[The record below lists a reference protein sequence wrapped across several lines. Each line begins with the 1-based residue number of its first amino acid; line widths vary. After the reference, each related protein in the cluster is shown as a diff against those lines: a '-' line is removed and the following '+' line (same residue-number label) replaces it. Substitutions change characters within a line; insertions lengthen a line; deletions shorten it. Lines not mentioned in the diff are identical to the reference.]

1 MFSQMSINKKLVLSG
16 IVCATLSVVI
26 ALFGYTGLR
35 GLSTSL
41 QDVTNN
47 YSVLNNHLAAD
58 MMFDA
63 LRGDVLLAIA
73 SGSLSAAEKE
83 NAKGAVQEHARELR
97 ARMAENKELL
107 GDGPIKSKFLAAQTE
122 IEKYVA
128 MAEAL
133 IAQSLIDPSTGAK
146 QYEAFIA
153 EFKKLEI
160 LLGEVSEFI
169 QNNNVK
175 VQKNGADQATH
186 YINSIITIS
195 VISLL
200 VLFVVTVVVPKNISS
215 KLDRIRELG
224 ASIAA
229 AAAQGNLTVRADTT
243 GSDEVGTLA
252 GHLNLVLDNF
262 RTAMLE
268 IRDASERLVNASR
281 EVASVS
287 RETSSG
293 VERQQSETEQVAT
306 AVNEMTATVQ
316 EIARNSVQAAQAA
329 TQGNE
334 EASKGRRIVAEAI
347 DSMDVL
353 SQQVDRT
360 VEVLQ
365 KLKTDSGNIGVVLD
379 VIRSIAEQT
388 NLLALNAAIEA
399 ARAGEQGR
407 GFAVVADE
415 VRTLAQR
422 TQQSTREIQE
432 MIQRLQTGVGEVAST
447 MEQGQ
452 QQTRA
457 AVEKVS
463 MAGGS
468 LQSITSSVGVIT
480 DMSTQI
486 ATATEEQS
494 KVAEE
499 VNRNISNISS
509 VADLTATAAQRAAT
523 ATEEIA
529 GLSRNLQALVQKFRL
544 A

>member
-1 MFSQMSINKKLVLSG
+1 MFSQMSIKKKIVLSG
-16 IVCATLSVVI
+16 MVCSALSIVI
-26 ALFGYTGLR
+26 ALFAYNGLR
-35 GLSTSL
+35 GLDGALHEVTRNSL
-41 QDVTNN
+41 
-47 YSVLNNHLAAD
+47 VLKNHMTAD
-58 MMFDA
+58 MMHES
-63 LRGDVLLAIA
+63 LRSDVLLALS
-73 SGSLSAAEKE
+73 SGSFGAAEKE
-83 NAKGAVQEHARELR
+83 HVKSAVHEHAGEIR
-97 ARMAENKELL
+97 AMMTENKALL
-107 GDGPIKSKFLAAQTE
+107 GDGPIKSKFSSAQTE

-128 MAEAL
+128 MAEGLVVQAL
-133 IAQSLIDPSTGAK
+133 TDPSGAGK
-146 QYEAFIA
+146 QYETFDAQ
-153 EFKKLEI
+153 FKKLEI
-160 LLGEVSEFI
+160 QLGDVSDFI
-169 QNNNVK
+169 QNENMK
-175 VQKNGADQATH
+175 AQKLGAEQATH

-195 VISLL
+195 VVSLAL
-200 VLFVVTVVVPKNISS
+200 LFVVSATVSKSINT

-224 ASIAA
+224 ASVAA
-229 AAAQGNLTVRADTT
+229 AAAQGNLTVLVDAA
-243 GSDEVGTLA
+243 GNDEVGTLA
-252 GHLNLVLDNF
+252 SHLNAVLENF
-262 RTAMLE
+262 RNSMLE
-268 IRDASERLVNASR
+268 IRDASERLVNASG

-287 RETSSG
+287 RDTSAG

-316 EIARNSVQAAQAA
+316 EIARNSVQAAQSA

-457 AVEKVS
+457 TVEKVS
-463 MAGGS
+463 EAGGS
-468 LQSITSSVGVIT
+468 LQSITASVSVIT

-499 VNRNISNISS
+499 VNRNIANISS
-509 VADLTATAAQRAAT
+509 VADQTATAAQRAAQ

-529 GLSRNLQALVQKFRL
+529 SLARNLRSLVQRFKL
-544 A
+544 G

>member
-1 MFSQMSINKKLVLSG
+1 MFSQMSIKKKIVLSG
-16 IVCATLSVVI
+16 IICSALSVII
-26 ALFGYTGLR
+26 AVFAYNGLR
-35 GLSTSL
+35 GLDGTL
-41 QDVTNN
+41 RDVTRN
-47 YSVLNNHLAAD
+47 SLVLKNHMTAD
-58 MMFDA
+58 MLHDA
-63 LRGDVLLAIA
+63 LRGDVLLALS
-73 SGSLSAAEKE
+73 SGAFGATEKE
-83 NAKGAVQEHARELR
+83 HVKSAVHEHASDMR
-97 ARMAENKELL
+97 AMMTENKELL
-107 GDGPIKSKFLAAQTE
+107 GNSPIKNKFYTAQVE
-122 IEKYVA
+122 IEKYVT
-128 MAEAL
+128 MAESL
-133 IAQSLIDPSTGAK
+133 VAQGLTDPSGAGK
-146 QYEAFIA
+146 QYEMFDG
-153 EFKKLEI
+153 EFKKLEAQ
-160 LLGEVSEFI
+160 LGDISDFI
-169 QNNNVK
+169 QSENLTA
-175 VQKNGADQATH
+175 QKQGADLAAR

-195 VISLL
+195 VVSLVL
-200 VLFVVTVVVPKNISS
+200 LFVVSVTVFKSINT
-215 KLDRIRELG
+215 KLDRIREFG
-224 ASIAA
+224 ASAAA
-229 AAAQGNLTVRADTT
+229 AAAQGNLTVRVDAA
-243 GSDEVGTLA
+243 GSDEVATLA
-252 GHLNLVLDNF
+252 GHLNAVLDNF

-268 IRDASERLVNASR
+268 IRDASERLVSASS

-287 RETSSG
+287 RDTSAG
-293 VERQQSETEQVAT
+293 VARQQSETEQVAT
-306 AVNEMTATVQ
+306 AVNQMTATVQ

-329 TQGNE
+329 TQGND

-353 SQQVDRT
+353 SQQVNRT

-529 GLSRNLQALVQKFRL
+529 GLSRNLQSLVHKFKL
-544 A
+544 G

>member
-1 MFSQMSINKKLVLSG
+1 MFSQMSIKNKILLSG
-16 IVCATLSVVI
+16 VVCSALSIVI
-26 ALFGYTGLR
+26 ALFAYNGLR
-35 GLSTSL
+35 SLDSTLHEVTRNSL
-41 QDVTNN
+41 A
-47 YSVLNNHLAAD
+47 LKNHMTAD
-58 MMFDA
+58 LMHDA
-63 LRGDVLLAIA
+63 LRGDVLLALNPA
-73 SGSLSAAEKE
+73 LFSGADKE
-83 NAKGAVQEHARELR
+83 QVKRATHEHASDLR
-97 ARMAENKELL
+97 GMMAENNDLL
-107 GDGPIKSKFLAAQTE
+107 SDGPIKVKFSSAQLE
-122 IEKYVA
+122 IEKYVD
-128 MAEAL
+128 MAEGLVNQAL
-133 IAQSLIDPSTGAK
+133 NDSSSAAK
-146 QYEAFIA
+146 QYEAFNA
-153 EFKKLEI
+153 EFKRLEA
-160 LLGEVSEFI
+160 LMTDVSEFVQTENI
-169 QNNNVK
+169 QA
-175 VQKNGADQATH
+175 QKQGAKQATH

-195 VISLL
+195 GVSLV
-200 VLFVVTVVVPKNISS
+200 VLFIVSVIVSRNINA
-215 KLDRIRELG
+215 KLERIRDMG
-224 ASIAA
+224 ASVAA
-229 AAAQGNLTVRADTT
+229 AAAQGNLTVHADTI

-252 GHLNLVLDNF
+252 SHLNAVLDNF
-262 RTAMLE
+262 RASMLE
-268 IRDASERLVNASR
+268 IRDASERLVNASG

-287 RETSSG
+287 RDTSAG

-316 EIARNSVQAAQAA
+316 EIARNSVQAAQSA

-457 AVEKVS
+457 TVEKVS
-463 MAGGS
+463 EAGGS
-468 LQSITSSVGVIT
+468 LQSITASVGVIT

-499 VNRNISNISS
+499 VNRNIANIST
-509 VADLTATAAQRAAT
+509 VADQTATAAQRAAT

-529 GLSRNLQALVQKFRL
+529 NLSRNLRSLVQKFKL
-544 A
+544 S

>member
-1 MFSQMSINKKLVLSG
+1 M
-16 IVCATLSVVI
+16 
-26 ALFGYTGLR
+26 LFR
-35 GLSTSL
+35 S
-41 QDVTNN
+41 
-47 YSVLNNHLAAD
+47 
-58 MMFDA
+58 
-63 LRGDVLLAIA
+63 
-73 SGSLSAAEKE
+73 
-83 NAKGAVQEHARELR
+83 
-97 ARMAENKELL
+97 
-107 GDGPIKSKFLAAQTE
+107 
-122 IEKYVA
+122 
-128 MAEAL
+128 
-133 IAQSLIDPSTGAK
+133 
-146 QYEAFIA
+146 
-153 EFKKLEI
+153 
-160 LLGEVSEFI
+160 
-169 QNNNVK
+169 
-175 VQKNGADQATH
+175 
-186 YINSIITIS
+186 
-195 VISLL
+195 
-200 VLFVVTVVVPKNISS
+200 
-215 KLDRIRELG
+215 
-224 ASIAA
+224 
-229 AAAQGNLTVRADTT
+229 
-243 GSDEVGTLA
+243 
-252 GHLNLVLDNF
+252 
-262 RTAMLE
+262 
-268 IRDASERLVNASR
+268 
-281 EVASVS
+281 
-287 RETSSG
+287 

-463 MAGGS
+463 EAGGS

-509 VADLTATAAQRAAT
+509 IADLTATAAQRAAT

-529 GLSRNLQALVQKFRL
+529 SLSRHLRALVQKFKL
-544 A
+544 G

>member
-1 MFSQMSINKKLVLSG
+1 MFSQMSIKKQLMLSG
-16 IVCATLSVVI
+16 VICCGLMITLAVFAYRGMDQAESSLRAVMDNATILKNH
-26 ALFGYTGLR
+26 
-35 GLSTSL
+35 
-41 QDVTNN
+41 QD
-47 YSVLNNHLAAD
+47 AD
-58 MMFDA
+58 MMNDVIHV
-63 LRGDVLLAIA
+63 DVLQALLAA
-73 SGSLSAAEKE
+73 KDNGAAQDTLKRDAHE
-83 NAKGAVQEHARELR
+83 NVTVFRKL
-97 ARMAENKELL
+97 MAENRQRL
-107 GDGPIKSKFLAAQTE
+107 GDKPIKSKLSSADQE
-122 IEKYVA
+122 MEKYIA
-128 MAEAL
+128 MSESLITLAFSDNAGALRQLDAFDKEFMQLNSLMASITEYVEAENLKTQKTSAATAASALNTIMSVSIISVAL
-133 IAQSLIDPSTGAK
+133 ILLVSF
-146 QYEAFIA
+146 FIPRRVTHA
-153 EFKKLEI
+153 LDKI
-160 LLGEVSEFI
+160 RLLG
-169 QNNNVK
+169 
-175 VQKNGADQATH
+175 
-186 YINSIITIS
+186 
-195 VISLL
+195 
-200 VLFVVTVVVPKNISS
+200 VTVAT
-215 KLDRIRELG
+215 
-224 ASIAA
+224 ASAD
-229 AAAQGNLTVRADTT
+229 GNLTLRADV
-243 GSDEVGTLA
+243 SSNDEVGTLA
-252 GHLNLVLDNF
+252 THLNAILDNF
-262 RTAMLE
+262 RNAFLE
-268 IRDASERLVNASR
+268 IRDASERLVNASG

-287 RETSSG
+287 RETSAG

-463 MAGGS
+463 EAGGS
-468 LQSITSSVGVIT
+468 LQSITASVGVIT

-544 A
+544 G

>member
-1 MFSQMSINKKLVLSG
+1 MLSDMSIKKKIVLSG
-16 IVCATLSVVI
+16 VICSALSVII
-26 ALFGYTGLR
+26 AVFAYNGLR
-35 GLSTSL
+35 GLDGTL
-41 QDVTNN
+41 HDVTRN
-47 YSVLNNHLAAD
+47 SLVLKNHMTAD
-58 MMFDA
+58 MLHEA
-63 LRGDVLLAIA
+63 LRGDVLLALS
-73 SGSLSAAEKE
+73 SGTFGATEKE
-83 NAKGAVQEHARELR
+83 HVKSAVHEHASDIR
-97 ARMAENKELL
+97 AMMTENKELL
-107 GDGPIKSKFLAAQTE
+107 GDGPIKNKFYNAQAE
-122 IEKYVA
+122 IEKYVT
-128 MAEAL
+128 MAE
-133 IAQSLIDPSTGAK
+133 SLVVQGLTDPSGAGK
-146 QYEAFIA
+146 QYEMFDG
-153 EFKKLEI
+153 EFKKLEAQ
-160 LLGEVSEFI
+160 LGDVSEFI
-169 QNNNVK
+169 QSENLTA
-175 VQKNGADQATH
+175 QKQGAEHAAR

-195 VISLL
+195 VVSLVL
-200 VLFVVTVVVPKNISS
+200 LFVVSVTVFKSINA

-224 ASIAA
+224 ASVAA
-229 AAAQGNLTVRADTT
+229 AAAQGNLTVHIDAA

-252 GHLNLVLDNF
+252 GHLNAVLDNF

-268 IRDASERLVNASR
+268 IRDASERLVNASG
-281 EVASVS
+281 EVAAVS
-287 RETSSG
+287 RDTSAG

-316 EIARNSVQAAQAA
+316 EIARNSVQAAQSA

-457 AVEKVS
+457 TVEKVS
-463 MAGGS
+463 EAGGS
-468 LQSITSSVGVIT
+468 LQSITASVGVIT

-499 VNRNISNISS
+499 VNRNIANISS
-509 VADLTATAAQRAAT
+509 VAEQTATAAQRAAQ

-529 GLSRNLQALVQKFRL
+529 GLSRNLRALVQKFRL
-544 A
+544 S

>member
-1 MFSQMSINKKLVLSG
+1 MFSQMSIKNKITFSGLICAGLS
-16 IVCATLSVVI
+16 IAI
-26 ALFGYTGLR
+26 ALFAYNGLNT
-35 GLSTSL
+35 LDKSL
-41 QDVTNN
+41 HEVTRN
-47 YSVLNNHLAAD
+47 SIVLKNHMTAD
-58 MMFDA
+58 MLHEA
-63 LRGDVLLAIA
+63 LRSDVLLALNSSVLTA
-73 SGSLSAAEKE
+73 LDKDQLKRTAH
-83 NAKGAVQEHARELR
+83 EHASDLR
-97 ARMAENKELL
+97 AMMTENKELL
-107 GDGPIKSKFLAAQTE
+107 IDGAIKSKFLGAQTE
-122 IEKYVA
+122 IENYVS

-133 IAQSLIDPSTGAK
+133 TGQALTDPSGAAK
-146 QYEAFIA
+146 QYEAFNS
-153 EFKKLEI
+153 EFIKLGGQ
-160 LLGEVSEFI
+160 LGEVSDFI
-169 QNNNVK
+169 QNENVQA
-175 VQKNGADQATH
+175 QKQGAEQSVR
-186 YINSIITIS
+186 YINLIV
-195 VISLL
+195 VISAASLL
-200 VLFVVTVVVPKNISS
+200 ILFVVSVTVFKSINA
-215 KLDRIRELG
+215 KLDRIREIG
-224 ASIAA
+224 ASVAA
-229 AAAQGNLTVRADTT
+229 AAAQGNLTVHVDTE
-243 GSDEVGTLA
+243 GGDEVGTLG
-252 GHLNLVLDNF
+252 GHLNAVLDNF

-268 IRDASERLVNASR
+268 IRDASERLVNASG

-287 RETSSG
+287 RDTSSG

-316 EIARNSVQAAQAA
+316 EIALNSVQAAQAA

-457 AVEKVS
+457 TVEKVS
-463 MAGGS
+463 EAGGS
-468 LQSITSSVGVIT
+468 LQSITASVSVIT

-509 VADLTATAAQRAAT
+509 VADQTAIAAQRAAQ

-529 GLSRNLQALVQKFRL
+529 NLSRNLRALVQKFRL
-544 A
+544 S

>member
-1 MFSQMSINKKLVLSG
+1 MLSSLSIHKQLILSG
-16 IVCATLSVVI
+16 IICSALAIAIATFS
-26 ALFGYTGLR
+26 YR
-35 GLSTSL
+35 GLNQVESSL
-41 QDVTNN
+41 HTVMANAT
-47 YSVLNNHLAAD
+47 VLKNHQQAD
-58 MMFDA
+58 MMHDGLRTEVMHA
-63 LRGDVLLAIA
+63 LLVAKDN
-73 SGSLSAAEKE
+73 SGTQEAAKRATHE
-83 NAKGAVQEHARELR
+83 NAVEFRK
-97 ARMAENKELL
+97 MIAENRKLL
-107 GDGPIKSKFLAAQTE
+107 GDGPIKSKLSATE
-122 IEKYVA
+122 QEMEKYIA
-128 MAEAL
+128 MAESLVSQAFSDHAGAL
-133 IAQSLIDPSTGAK
+133 QQLGAFDK
-146 QYEAFIA
+146 L
-153 EFKKLEI
+153 FKHLEGSMSGI
-160 LLGEVSEFI
+160 SEFI
-169 QNNNVK
+169 EAENLK
-175 VQKNGADQATH
+175 TQKAGNAAATAATKT
-186 YINSIITIS
+186 IVTVSIIS
-195 VISLL
+195 VAIILL
-200 VLFVVTVVVPKNISS
+200 VSFVVPRRITAMFEKIRHLGVTVAT
-215 KLDRIRELG
+215 
-224 ASIAA
+224 ASAE
-229 AAAQGNLTVRADTT
+229 GNLTLRADT
-243 GSDEVGTLA
+243 GSNDEAGILA
-252 GHLNLVLDNF
+252 GHLNKVLDSF

-268 IRDASERLVNASR
+268 IRDASERLVNASGD
-281 EVASVS
+281 VASVS
-287 RETSSG
+287 RDTSAG
-293 VERQQSETEQVAT
+293 IQRQQSETEQVAT
-306 AVNEMTATVQ
+306 AVTEMTATVQ

-452 QQTRA
+452 QQTRTT
-457 AVEKVS
+457 VEKVS
-463 MAGGS
+463 EAGGS
-468 LQSITSSVGVIT
+468 LQSITTSVGVIT

-494 KVAEE
+494 KVAED
-499 VNRNISNISS
+499 VNRNIANISS
-509 VADLTATAAQRAAT
+509 AADQTATAAQRAAQ

-529 GLSRNLQALVQKFRL
+529 SLSRKLGALVQRFKL
-544 A
+544 G

>member
-1 MFSQMSINKKLVLSG
+1 MFSQMSMKQQLMLSG
-16 IVCATLSVVI
+16 VICCGLTITLAVFAYRGMNQAESSLRAVMDNATILKNH
-26 ALFGYTGLR
+26 
-35 GLSTSL
+35 
-41 QDVTNN
+41 QD
-47 YSVLNNHLAAD
+47 AD
-58 MMFDA
+58 MMNDA
-63 LRGDVLLAIA
+63 IHVDVLQALLAA
-73 SGSLSAAEKE
+73 KDNGAAQDTLKRDARE
-83 NAKGAVQEHARELR
+83 NAAVFRKL
-97 ARMAENKELL
+97 MAENRQRL
-107 GDGPIKSKFLAAQTE
+107 GENPIKSKLSSVDQE
-122 IEKYVA
+122 MEKYFA
-128 MAEAL
+128 KSE
-133 IAQSLIDPSTGAK
+133 SLITL
-146 QYEAFIA
+146 AFSDNASALRQLDALDKEFVQLNGLMANISEFFETENLKTQKISAATAASAVNTIMSVSIVSIA
-153 EFKKLEI
+153 II
-160 LLGEVSEFI
+160 LLVSFFI
-169 QNNNVK
+169 PRRV
-175 VQKNGADQATH
+175 TH
-186 YINSIITIS
+186 ALDKIRH
-195 VISLL
+195 LG
-200 VLFVVTVVVPKNISS
+200 VTVAT
-215 KLDRIRELG
+215 
-224 ASIAA
+224 ASAN
-229 AAAQGNLTVRADTT
+229 GNLTLRADV
-243 GSDEVGTLA
+243 SSNDEVGMLA
-252 GHLNLVLDNF
+252 GHLNAILDNF
-262 RTAMLE
+262 RNAFLE
-268 IRDASERLVNASR
+268 IRDASERLVNASG

-287 RETSSG
+287 RDTSAG

-463 MAGGS
+463 EAGGS

-509 VADLTATAAQRAAT
+509 AADLTATAAQRAAT

-529 GLSRNLQALVQKFRL
+529 SLSRHLRALVQKFKL
-544 A
+544 G